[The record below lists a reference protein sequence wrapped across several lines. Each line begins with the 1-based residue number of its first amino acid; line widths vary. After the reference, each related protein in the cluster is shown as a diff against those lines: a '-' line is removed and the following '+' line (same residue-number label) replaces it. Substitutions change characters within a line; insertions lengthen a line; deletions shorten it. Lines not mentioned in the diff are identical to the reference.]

1 MTELANPVP
10 TGADGRVLSTR
21 GKETRRRLIEA
32 AEDVFAELGYHDASI
47 VKITEAAGV
56 AQGTFYLYFTG
67 KKEIFDELVRD
78 LNRRVRHAMKEASSQ
93 GRSRAEAEVLG
104 FRAFFRFTA
113 DHTAL
118 YRIIRQA
125 EFVSPEILRYHYD
138 RLAGGYVDA
147 LRQAAAAGE
156 IAVGDPEVT
165 AWALMGMGELIGMRW
180 ILWQGGSDLPEHVLD
195 ELERIIGCVLEARR

>member
-1 MTELANPVP
+1 MTQA
-10 TGADGRVLSTR
+10 
-21 GKETRRRLIEA
+21 
-32 AEDVFAELGYHDASI
+32 
-47 VKITEAAGV
+47 
-56 AQGTFYLYFTG
+56 TFCLYYTG

-78 LNRRVRHAMKEASSQ
+78 LNRRVRHAMKEASSR
-93 GRSRAEAEVLG
+93 GSDRVEAEVLG

-147 LRQAAAAGE
+147 LRGAAAAGE

-180 ILWQGGSDLPEHVLD
+180 ILWQGGSDLPENVLD